1 MQVVTGAMGTLLPKL
16 ANLLTEEYKLHKN
29 LRGEVLFL
37 KAELESMEAALLKI
51 SEAPI
56 DQPPDPQVKLWAR
69 DVRDLSYDIED
80 SVDKFMVR
88 VDTDVREK
96 SRSCFRGFIDRG
108 VRLLTRAKVRHNIG
122 TDIKEIKSQI
132 KEVSERRDRYKVDS
146 VATKPIGPTIDRFR
160 LSAMYKKV
168 TELVAIDETSDE
180 LVKRIMGEDDESK
193 QKLKIVSIVGVGGLG
208 KTTLANV
215 VYERIITMF
224 DCSAFV
230 SISLNPDMERIF
242 KNMLYQLDMGKYFDI
257 HQKTWDEAQLINEL
271 REFLRNKRYFIVVD
285 DIWDKS
291 TWKMI
296 KCSLPEN
303 EHGSGI
309 ITTTRILD
317 VGKQVG
323 GVYQLKPLSML
334 DSVKLFYLRIF
345 GYEDK
350 CPTELAQLS
359 ENILKKCGGLPLAII
374 TIASMLACKIGK
386 ENLHKYWSKV
396 YQSLGSGLEDS
407 LDIKNMRKILSISY
421 HDLPPHLKTCLLY
434 LSLYPEDSEI
444 NTHDLIWKW
453 VGEGFVHRQ
462 CGRSFYEVG
471 EEYFDELINKSLIQP
486 AYISTGNK
494 KEMSCRVHDMVL
506 DLITSL
512 SNEECFL
519 TTLCGQQHITLN
531 CKVRRLSVQITNENG
546 AKQMST
552 LSLSHTRSLFLFS
565 GFNLV
570 NIPALSSFPV
580 LRVLDLSSCLLVDNH
595 HLKDICKYLFHLRYL
610 DLSRTSITEIPR
622 QIENLQ
628 LLQVLHLRGTGIRK
642 FPSTFVQ
649 LGQLVCLT
657 IDSTIQLPNGFGN
670 LKHLEELEAN
680 IEIISEPNIHDLGML
695 TELTRLH
702 IGFRE
707 WHKSYEE
714 PLHQCL
720 SNLIGLEYLRIDGC
734 YGSLDSACDSLSQ
747 GPHQQVCS
755 IDMWERTIHAVPN
768 WMAGL
773 STLSKL
779 EIVVERLVER
789 DLQMLGRLPSLGHLS
804 LGVERPTMGRDER
817 LIIANGYLFQCLTFL
832 YFWSHTIDVEFA
844 QGAMPKLQNLSLFF
858 DVEKAMDQFG
868 HVYIGLENL
877 AAVGHVEIIFSL
889 STHTRGEVVEAAIR
903 RQICMNRNS
912 PTLNFR

>member
-1 MQVVTGAMGTLLPKL
+1 MGTLLPKL
-16 ANLLTEEYKLHKN
+16 ADLLTEEYKLHKN

-56 DQPPDPQVKLWAR
+56 DQPPNPQVKLWAR
-69 DVRDLSYDIED
+69 DIRDLSYDIED
-80 SVDKFMVR
+80 RVDKFMVR
-88 VDTDVREK
+88 VGTSAREK
-96 SRSCFRGFIDRG
+96 SRSRFRGFIDRG

-132 KEVSERRDRYKVDS
+132 KEVSERRDRYKVDG
-146 VATKPIGPTIDRFR
+146 VAIKPIDPAIDNLR
-160 LSAMYKKV
+160 LSAI
-168 TELVAIDETSDE
+168 ACCIDETSDE
-180 LVKRIMGEDDESK
+180 IVKRIMGDDDESK
-193 QKLKIVSIVGVGGLG
+193 QKLKIVSIVGGGGLG

-215 VYERIITMF
+215 VYERINTQF
-224 DCSAFV
+224 DCCAFV

-242 KNMLYQLDMGKYFDI
+242 KNMLHQLDMGNY
-257 HQKTWDEAQLINEL
+257 L
-271 REFLRNKRYFIVVD
+271 IVVD

-291 TWKMI
+291 AWEMI

-309 ITTTRILD
+309 ITPTRILD
-317 VGKQVG
+317 VGKQAG
-323 GVYQLKPLSML
+323 GVYQLKLFSML
-334 DSVKLFYLRIF
+334 DLGKLFYLRIF

-350 CPTELAQLS
+350 CPIELAQLS
-359 ENILKKCGGLPLAII
+359 EKILKKCGEVPLAII
-374 TIASMLACKIGK
+374 TIASMLASKIGK

-396 YQSLGSGLEDS
+396 YQSSGSGLEDS
-407 LDIKNMRKILSISY
+407 LVMKNMRRILSISY
-421 HDLPPHLKTCLLY
+421 HDMPPHLKICLLY
-434 LSLYPEDSEI
+434 LSLYLEDSEI
-444 NTHDLIWKW
+444 NRHDLIWKW
-453 VGEGFVHRQ
+453 VGEGFVHKQ
-462 CGRSFYEVG
+462 CRRSFYEVG

-494 KEMSCRVHDMVL
+494 KAISCCVHDMVL
-506 DLITSL
+506 DLITYL

-519 TTLCGQQHITLN
+519 TTLCGQKPMTLN
-531 CKVRRLSVQITNENG
+531 CKVCRLSLQITNEDD

-552 LSLSHTRSLFLFS
+552 LSLSHTRSLFFFT

-580 LRVLDLSSCLLVDNH
+580 LRVLDLSSCLQVDNH

-628 LLQVLHLRGTGIRK
+628 LLQVLHLRGTGIK
-642 FPSTFVQ
+642 EFPSTFVQ

-657 IDSTIQLPNGFGN
+657 LDSTIQLPNGFGH
-670 LKHLEELEAN
+670 LKYLEELEAY
-680 IEIISEPNIHDLGML
+680 IKIISQPNMHDLGML

-720 SNLIGLEYLRIDGC
+720 SNLIGLEYLRINGC
-734 YGSLDSACDSLSQ
+734 HGSLGSACDSLSR
-747 GPHQQVCS
+747 GPQQVCS

-768 WMAGL
+768 WMVYL

-779 EIVVERLVER
+779 EIVVVRLGDR
-789 DLQMLGRLPSLGHLS
+789 DLQMLGSLPSLGHLS
-804 LGVERPTMGRDER
+804 LGVERPTVGKDER
-817 LIIANGYLFQCLTFL
+817 LIIANGYLFQCLKFL
-832 YFWSHTIDVEFA
+832 YFWSHTIEVVFA
-844 QGAMPKLQNLSLFF
+844 QVAMPKLQTLSLIF
-858 DVEKAMDQFG
+858 DVERAMDQFG
-868 HVYIGLENL
+868 HVDIGLENL
-877 AAVGHVEIIFSL
+877 AAVEHVEIIFSL
-889 STHTRGEVVEAAIR
+889 SPHTRGEAVEAAIR
-903 RQICMNRNS
+903 RQIYMNHNN